1 MRHVYEC
8 PMRWADLDML
18 GHVNNVVYVDYL
30 QEARVD
36 MLRTHSRR
44 ESGELTEGV
53 VVVRHE
59 VTYKAPLTF
68 RFRPIKIECWVTEI
82 RAGHVHD
89 GLRGLPRRRRRRAG
103 WSTCARSTVL
113 SPYVFSGEYP
123 RRLTEDEKVALADF
137 YEEPEA
143 KPRPDRF
150 TVARNESGH
159 YPIHVRFSDVDVY
172 GHVNNVKYFEY
183 LQESRIRW
191 FAALTR
197 DLDLPRM
204 HFVVAQTDVDYRLPI
219 LFRPE
224 PYDCWTQLG
233 RFGRRSMTVRVGDLR
248 RRHRARP
255 RPGDHGVLRPRRSAL
270 GRAAGGA
277 ARSAG
282 RAHRLIAAAS
292 AGARRAACAARDAGP
307 PGPRPR

>member
-1 MRHVYEC
+1 VRHVYEC

-36 MLRTHSRR
+36 MFRSHGQRD
-44 ESGELTEGV
+44 SGELTEGV

-59 VTYKAPLTF
+59 VNYQAPLTF
-68 RFRPIKIECWVTEI
+68 RFRPVKIECWVTEI
-82 RAGHVHD
+82 RAATFTMAYEVFHD
-89 GLRGLPRRRRRRAG
+89 DGEAGRVVYLRA
-103 WSTCARSTVL
+103 ATVL
-113 SPYVFSGEYP
+113 SPYVFQGEHP
-123 RRLTEDEKVALADF
+123 RRLTAEEREKLSEF
-137 YEEPEA
+137 YEEPES

-150 TVARNESGH
+150 TVERTEVGH

-191 FAALTR
+191 FAALAR

-233 RFGRRSMTVRVGDLR
+233 RFGRRSMTVESEICDGDTVLA
-248 RRHRARP
+248 RARVTTVFFDLDAQRSVEP
-255 RPGDHGVLRPRRSAL
+255 PAVLRERLAAL
-270 GRAAGGA
+270 TG
-277 ARSAG
+277 
-282 RAHRLIAAAS
+282 
-292 AGARRAACAARDAGP
+292 
-307 PGPRPR
+307 

>member
-1 MRHVYEC
+1 VRHVYEC

-36 MLRTHSRR
+36 LLRSHAQR

-59 VTYKAPLTF
+59 VTYLAPLTF
-68 RFRPIKIECWVTEI
+68 RFRPVKIECWVTEI
-82 RAGHVHD
+82 RAATFTMAYEVFHD
-89 GLRGLPRRRRRRAG
+89 DGEGGRVVYLRA
-103 WSTCARSTVL
+103 STVL
-113 SPYVFSGEYP
+113 SPYVFQGEHP
-123 RRLTEDEKVALADF
+123 RRLTAEERKTLETY
-137 YEEPEA
+137 YEPPEER
-143 KPRPDRF
+143 PRPDRF
-150 TVARNESGH
+150 TVARTETGH

-183 LQESRIRW
+183 VQESRIRW
-191 FAALTR
+191 YAALAR
-197 DLDLPRM
+197 DLDIPRM

-233 RFGRRSMTVRVGDLR
+233 RLGRRSMTVESEICDGDTVLA
-248 RRHRARP
+248 RARVTTVFFDLDAQRSVEP
-255 RPGDHGVLRPRRSAL
+255 PAVLRE
-270 GRAAGGA
+270 
-277 ARSAG
+277 
-282 RAHRLIAAAS
+282 RLTELT
-292 AGARRAACAARDAGP
+292 G
-307 PGPRPR
+307 

>member
-36 MLRTHSRR
+36 MLRSHAQR

-59 VTYKAPLTF
+59 VTYLSPLTF
-68 RFRPIKIECWVTEI
+68 RFRPVKIECWVTEI
-82 RAGHVHD
+82 RAATFTMAYEVFHD
-89 GLRGLPRRRRRRAG
+89 DGEGGRVVYLRA
-103 WSTCARSTVL
+103 STVL
-113 SPYVFSGEYP
+113 SPYVFQGEHP
-123 RRLTEDEKVALADF
+123 RRLTAEEQKTLETY
-137 YEEPEA
+137 YEPPEA
-143 KPRPDRF
+143 RPRPDRF
-150 TVARNESGH
+150 TVARTETGH

-191 FAALTR
+191 YAALAR
-197 DLDLPRM
+197 DLDIPRM

-233 RFGRRSMTVRVGDLR
+233 RLGRRSMTVESEICDGDTVLA
-248 RRHRARP
+248 RARVTTVFFDLDAQRSVEP
-255 RPGDHGVLRPRRSAL
+255 PAVLRE
-270 GRAAGGA
+270 
-277 ARSAG
+277 
-282 RAHRLIAAAS
+282 RLAELT
-292 AGARRAACAARDAGP
+292 G
-307 PGPRPR
+307 

>member
-36 MLRTHSRR
+36 MFRTHAQRA
-44 ESGELTEGV
+44 SGELTEGV

-59 VTYKAPLTF
+59 VTYLSPLNF
-68 RFRPIKIECWVTEI
+68 RFRPVKIECWVTEI
-82 RAGHVHD
+82 RAATFTMAYEVFHD
-89 GLRGLPRRRRRRAG
+89 DGEAGRVVYLRA
-103 WSTCARSTVL
+103 STVL
-113 SPYVFSGEYP
+113 SPYVFQGEHP
-123 RRLTEDEKVALADF
+123 RRITPEERRTLADF
-137 YEEPEA
+137 YEEPER

-150 TVARNESGH
+150 TVARNEVGH
-159 YPIHVRFSDVDVY
+159 YPVHVRFSDVDVY

-191 FAALTR
+191 FAALSR
-197 DLDLPRM
+197 DLELPRM

-219 LFRPE
+219 LFRAE

-233 RFGRRSMTVRVGDLR
+233 SFGRRSMTVESEICDGDTVLAHARVTTVFFDLDAQR
-248 RRHRARP
+248 SVEPPA
-255 RPGDHGVLRPRRSAL
+255 VLRD
-270 GRAAGGA
+270 
-277 ARSAG
+277 
-282 RAHRLIAAAS
+282 RLAELV
-292 AGARRAACAARDAGP
+292 G
-307 PGPRPR
+307 

>member
-1 MRHVYEC
+1 
-8 PMRWADLDML
+8 MRWADLDML

-36 MLRTHSRR
+36 MLRTHARR
-44 ESGELTEGV
+44 EAGELTEGV

-68 RFRPIKIECWVTEI
+68 RFRPVKIECWVTEI
-82 RAGHVHD
+82 RPATFTMAYEVFHDDGDAGRVVY
-89 GLRGLPRRRRRRAG
+89 LRA
-103 WSTCARSTVL
+103 STVL
-113 SPYVFSGEYP
+113 SPYVFRGEHP
-123 RRLTEDEKVALADF
+123 RRLTPEEKTALEDFL
-137 YEEPEA
+137 EPPDV
-143 KPRPDRF
+143 KPKADRF
-150 TVARNESGH
+150 TVGRSEAGH

-197 DLDLPRM
+197 DLDLPPM
-204 HFVVAQTDVDYRLPI
+204 HFVIAQTDVDYRLPI

-233 RFGRRSMTVRVGDLR
+233 GFGRRSMTVHSEICDGDAVLARAQVSSVFYDLEAQRSVEPPAALR
-248 RRHRARP
+248 
-255 RPGDHGVLRPRRSAL
+255 D
-270 GRAAGGA
+270 
-277 ARSAG
+277 
-282 RAHRLIAAAS
+282 RLTELTT
-292 AGARRAACAARDAGP
+292 
-307 PGPRPR
+307 

>member
-1 MRHVYEC
+1 
-8 PMRWADLDML
+8 MRWADLDML

-36 MLRTHSRR
+36 LLRSHAKR

-59 VTYKAPLTF
+59 VTYLSPLTF
-68 RFRPIKIECWVTEI
+68 RFRPVKIECWVTDI
-82 RAGHVHD
+82 RAATFTMAYEVFHD
-89 GLRGLPRRRRRRAG
+89 DDEGGRVVYLRA
-103 WSTCARSTVL
+103 STVL
-113 SPYVFSGEYP
+113 SPYVFQGEHP
-123 RRLTEDEKVALADF
+123 RRLTAEEQKTLQSY
-137 YEEPEA
+137 YEPPEA
-143 KPRPDRF
+143 RPRPDRF
-150 TVARNESGH
+150 TVARNELGH

-191 FAALTR
+191 YAALAR
-197 DLDLPRM
+197 DLDIPRM

-233 RFGRRSMTVRVGDLR
+233 RLGGRSMTVESEICDGDTVLA
-248 RRHRARP
+248 RARVTTVFFDLEAQRSVEP
-255 RPGDHGVLRPRRSAL
+255 PAVLRE
-270 GRAAGGA
+270 
-277 ARSAG
+277 
-282 RAHRLIAAAS
+282 RLAELT
-292 AGARRAACAARDAGP
+292 G
-307 PGPRPR
+307 